1 MKKLKQIF
9 QNKSRNFAKTL
20 NSANSFFHFFFQA
33 EVPVVGHR
41 YQRGLQLSASRLYR
55 FHHVALPGSESATAI
70 SEDFRAGIEEEAPEE
85 DSVPGQVAKWP
96 SQVAAMPVSKD
107 ADAYN
112 MSHK

>member
-1 MKKLKQIF
+1 M
-9 QNKSRNFAKTL
+9 ST
-20 NSANSFFHFFFQA
+20 
-33 EVPVVGHR
+33 
-41 YQRGLQLSASRLYR
+41 
-55 FHHVALPGSESATAI
+55 TAI
-70 SEDFRAGIEEEAPEE
+70 KEDIGAFFGAGPAASGAVMETTEEEKEATEAAAAAAEAEAAAAAVEEEAPEE

>member
-1 MKKLKQIF
+1 MSTTAIKEDIG
-9 QNKSRNFAKTL
+9 A
-20 NSANSFFHFFFQA
+20 FFGA
-33 EVPVVGHR
+33 GPA
-41 YQRGLQLSASRLYR
+41 ASRA
-55 FHHVALPGSESATAI
+55 VMETTEEEKEATEAAAAAA
-70 SEDFRAGIEEEAPEE
+70 EAAAAAVEEEAPEE

>member
-1 MKKLKQIF
+1 M
-9 QNKSRNFAKTL
+9 ST
-20 NSANSFFHFFFQA
+20 
-33 EVPVVGHR
+33 
-41 YQRGLQLSASRLYR
+41 
-55 FHHVALPGSESATAI
+55 TAI
-70 SEDFRAGIEEEAPEE
+70 KEDIGAFFGAGPAASGAVMETTEEEKEATEAAAAAAEAAAAAVEEEAPEE